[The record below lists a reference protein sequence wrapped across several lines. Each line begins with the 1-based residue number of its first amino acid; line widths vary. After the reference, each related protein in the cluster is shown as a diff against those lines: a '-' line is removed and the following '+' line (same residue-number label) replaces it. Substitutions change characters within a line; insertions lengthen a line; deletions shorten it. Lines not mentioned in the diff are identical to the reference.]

1 MKACPYCGAEHA
13 DDVSACPIDG
23 TRLGAPP
30 SHSGFRR
37 PAWLTSLGRLY
48 QSQTPRKRSQII
60 AVGSFALLVLLV
72 LSTAH
77 YSYNSGVF
85 QISRLPLF
93 KMGLA
98 RSDRWR
104 VRSGINYVPR
114 AHLVEFPIYPG
125 YRMSIQG
132 FYLQ

>member
-1 MKACPYCGAEHA
+1 MKACPYCGAEWA
-13 DDVSACPIDG
+13 DEVLECPVDG
-23 TRLGAPP
+23 NQLDMPP
-30 SHSGFRR
+30 SHSGFAT
-37 PAWLTSLGRLY
+37 PQWLTSLMRLY
-48 QSQTPRKRSQII
+48 QSQTPRRRLHTIV
-60 AVGSFALLVLLV
+60 VGSLALLVFLV

-85 QISRLPLF
+85 QISKLPLF

-98 RSDRWR
+98 RSERWR
-104 VRSGINYVPR
+104 VRSGVNYVPR

-125 YRMSIQG
+125 YRMSIQV